1 MNMASSIET
10 PPSVPKLNAKIEY
23 SRVFKMQPSKTLT
36 REGEEDFPHLTM
48 FSRFVALLNSNI
60 L

>member
-1 MNMASSIET
+1 MNMASSIEM

-23 SRVFKMQPSKTLT
+23 SRVFNMQPAKTLT
-36 REGEEDFPHLTM
+36 REEEEDFPHLTM